1 MRPLIPVL
9 GDQLTPT
16 LASLEAARGADGVVL
31 LAEVEAEAT
40 YAKHHPQKIALVFAA
55 MRHFAAELRAQ
66 GWAVD
71 YVALDDPDN
80 TGNLAGEAERALARH
95 GLDAIHIT
103 EPGEWRLARD
113 IGGWAER
120 LGVPVYVHT
129 DRRFLVSVGQF
140 DEWARDRRRLRME
153 DFYRQLRR
161 RQGVL
166 LDADGGPAGGRWN
179 FDSDNRKPL
188 PKTGL
193 PKTGLPIPPPPR
205 FEPDAATREVLA
217 LVRARFS
224 HHFGSLEGFTWATTR
239 RDAERARD
247 HFFAHALPL
256 FGDYQDAMRSGEPWL
271 FHAVLSPYLNLGLL
285 EPLDLIER
293 AEAAWRDGAAP
304 LNAVEGFIRQILGWR
319 EYIRGVYWRYMP
331 EYAERNAL
339 GHDRPLPWLYW
350 SGETDMNC
358 LRETITAT
366 RDHAWAHHIQ
376 RLMVTGNF
384 ALLTGVAPKAVCD
397 WYLCVYADAY
407 EWVELP
413 NTLGMALYADGG
425 LLGSKPY
432 AASGKYIHRMS
443 DYCRG
448 CRYSVHQATG
458 PDACPFNALYWH
470 FLIRNRPH
478 LWSNH
483 RLRMPYRNLDRMD
496 PDRREA
502 LFERGEAI
510 MENPDAY

>member
-1 MRPLIPVL
+1 MRPLITVL

-16 LASLEAARGADGVVL
+16 LSSLEAARGENGVVL
-31 LAEVEAEAT
+31 LAEVSAEAT
-40 YAKHHPQKIALVFAA
+40 YARHHPQKLALVFAA
-55 MRHFAAELRAQ
+55 MRHFATELRTA
-66 GWAVD
+66 GWRVD
-71 YVALDDPDN
+71 HVTLDDPDN
-80 TGNLAGEAERALARH
+80 TGTLAGEAERALARH
-95 GLDAIHIT
+95 GLDAIHVT

-113 IGGWAER
+113 IGGWEER
-120 LGVPVYVHT
+120 LGVPVHVHT
-129 DRRFLVSVGQF
+129 DRRFLVSVGEF
-140 DEWARDRRRLRME
+140 ADWAGDRRRLRME
-153 DFYRQLRR
+153 DFYRQMRR
-161 RQGVL
+161 RHQVL
-166 LDADGGPAGGRWN
+166 LEDQGEPAGGRWN
-179 FDSDNRKPL
+179 FDRENRKPL
-188 PKTGL
+188 PRGGL
-193 PKTGLPIPPPPR
+193 RIPPPPR
-205 FEPDAATREVLA
+205 FQPDAVTREVLD
-217 LVRARFS
+217 LVRARFG
-224 HHFGSLEGFTWATTR
+224 HYFGSLEGFTWATTR
-239 RDAERARD
+239 HDAERARD
-247 HFFAHALPL
+247 HFFEHALPW

-285 EPLDLIER
+285 EPADLIAR
-293 AEAAWRDGAAP
+293 AEAAWRAGTAP

-339 GHDRPLPWLYW
+339 DHHQPLPWLYW
-350 SGETDMNC
+350 SGETGMNC
-358 LRETITAT
+358 LRETVTAT

-384 ALLTGVAPKAVCD
+384 ALLAGVEPAAVCD

-443 DYCRG
+443 DYCKG
-448 CRYSVHQATG
+448 CRYNVQQTTG

-470 FLIRNRPH
+470 FLMRHQERLGGNQ
-478 LWSNH
+478 
-483 RLRMPYRNLDRMD
+483 RLRMPYRNLERMD
-496 PDRREA
+496 PGHRQA

-510 MENPDAY
+510 VRDPDAF